1 MNKKYSIVTFLVS
14 LSLGAFGSHRDGDRV
29 SSGDKLTV
37 VLAHYA
43 PDKKDKEAKEQVRKL
58 KKAFESFSRD
68 RHHRKI
74 GVRFMTVNL
83 SENGSFKNNYL
94 SDIQSTSPHLL
105 FFKRGNVLEDET
117 HEISDADELSAYL
130 DKALNSSKSEI
141 RKIVRELEESYEEKQ
156 DELDRV
162 RAVTASSMLYPSGWD
177 YYNGYYN
184 PYYPYSYRSYGPA
197 FGVGFSFYGGH
208 RHCR

>member
-14 LSLGAFGSHRDGDRV
+14 LSLGAFESYRDSDRV

-37 VLAHYA
+37 VLAYYT

-58 KKAFESFSRD
+58 KKAFESFTRD

-83 SENGSFKNNYL
+83 SENASFKNNYL
-94 SDIQSTSPHLL
+94 SDTQSMAPQLL
-105 FFKRGNVLEDET
+105 FFKRGDLLEEET
-117 HEISDADELSAYL
+117 HEISDADDLSAYL
-130 DKALNSSKSEI
+130 NKALSNSRSEI
-141 RKIVRELEESYEEKQ
+141 RKIIKELEEDYDEKQ
-156 DELDRV
+156 DELDRI
-162 RAVTASSMLYPSGWD
+162 RAANAYSMMYPSGWD

-184 PYYPYSYRSYGPA
+184 PYYPYSYRSYGPV
-197 FGVGFSFYGGH
+197 FGMGFSFYGG
-208 RHCR
+208 CRNR